1 MTTTLRDLNGFDSA
15 PATLADSTLLLID
28 YQNTYTEGVMELDGW
43 KEALDAGAE
52 LLARARAAG
61 AAVIHVVNDGG
72 PGTPYD
78 IRAEIGRIHPAVAP
92 VAGEPTVVKA
102 APNAFLDTELAGL
115 VDAAGKGKLVV
126 AGFMTHLCV
135 AFTAQGAFLRG
146 DHVTVVADAC
156 ATRALETPVGVVPAR
171 QLHDAALATIH
182 DLYGVVVA
190 SGTGLR

>member
-1 MTTTLRDLNGFDSA
+1 MTTTLRDLNSFDA
-15 PATLADSTLLLID
+15 TPARLADSTVILID

-43 KEALDAGAE
+43 KEALEAGAE

-78 IRAEIGRIHPAVAP
+78 IRAEIGRIHPTVAP
-92 VAGEPTVVKA
+92 AEGEPTVVKT
-102 APNAFLDTELAGL
+102 APNAFLETELAEL
-115 VDAAGKGKLVV
+115 VDAAARDHVIV

-146 DHVTVVADAC
+146 DRVTVVADAC
-156 ATRALETPVGVVPAR
+156 ATRALDTPVGAVSAR
-171 QLHDAALATIH
+171 QLHEAALATVH

-190 SGTGLR
+190 HGSALA